1 MQCIISLHS
10 PHAAGKRASMHHVL
24 LAAGVISCFRLLWCV
39 LQLQWKDRYTSVSAV
54 SAPRPR
60 LPGDWGWG
68 AVSRLYLVRPVRW
81 SNHPNISIRLTSSVA
96 SGFGQHVMPP
106 PASNADLW
114 PSDLESGMR
123 VASKVGNPSSKFG
136 HTRSLRS
143 GIIRYVRDGR
153 TVRRTD
159 GWTKAA
165 LIAPFPMVG
174 GIMKLC
180 RLTKLPCR
188 FELWPQ
194 SNVINHYY
202 FKNRRKKL

>member
-1 MQCIISLHS
+1 LCSDFIHLSLHDDQEQYWTTTKVLLQSYVNIACVWAARCERVCQSRHMQCIISLHS

-60 LPGDWGWG
+60 LPGEWGWG

-106 PASNADLW
+106 PASNADL
-114 PSDLESGMR
+114 
-123 VASKVGNPSSKFG
+123 
-136 HTRSLRS
+136 
-143 GIIRYVRDGR
+143 
-153 TVRRTD
+153 
-159 GWTKAA
+159 
-165 LIAPFPMVG
+165 
-174 GIMKLC
+174 
-180 RLTKLPCR
+180 
-188 FELWPQ
+188 
-194 SNVINHYY
+194 
-202 FKNRRKKL
+202 